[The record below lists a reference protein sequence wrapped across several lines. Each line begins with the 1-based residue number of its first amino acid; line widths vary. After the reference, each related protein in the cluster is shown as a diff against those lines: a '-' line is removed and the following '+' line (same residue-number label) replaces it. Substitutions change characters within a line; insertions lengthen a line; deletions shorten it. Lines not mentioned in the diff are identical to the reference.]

1 MTINK
6 ETAGLNS
13 NILSKRF
20 EDLRDFLKT
29 EVASGLMLI
38 VFSVCAIVLS
48 NSDFS
53 SYYYFVKDSY
63 LTISVA
69 GLHLS
74 ETVHHWV
81 NDGLMSIFFLVI
93 GLELKREMINGQLS
107 SFDKILLPGVAALG
121 GMVVPALLYLYIN
134 QNQPLATS

>member
-20 EDLRDFLKT
+20 EDLRDFLRT
-29 EVASGLMLI
+29 ETASGLMLI
-38 VFSVCAIVLS
+38 IFSIFAIVLS

-93 GLELKREMINGQLS
+93 GLV
-107 SFDKILLPGVAALG
+107 LLRKLPCKVA
-121 GMVVPALLYLYIN
+121 
-134 QNQPLATS
+134 S